1 MTNHGSQ
8 PVTVP
13 PGQSGPGL
21 VALNSAPDTVQ
32 PGATARHDF
41 AAAVDTFS
49 TSRPLPSPQALTPH
63 GPHSGALPYGAAYAH
78 MARYWNRRLSVI
90 PRLSLPNVPL
100 PGTNNLADPGT
111 AIGNAYKAA
120 FVYTRI
126 VQVAAAPF
134 SGADNYDWL
143 LNHDLPGILANR
155 FALGDFTDARNLL
168 LVGRIS
174 ESPSFS
180 EVGANWYWDGVWRTP
195 LAWAEYLELTGDT
208 AFVRQYFHD
217 DATGPSPWGPSLY
230 TMMHTDYLSQL
241 DASTGYLKASFDN
254 DSYGTWL
261 FDDETALAGLAA
273 YRYIAARIGEG
284 AEARWAG
291 QAYTK
296 LLDATNAGLAANEKA
311 NGFSFLPCEVS
322 QPVTADRCGTPD
334 DANWAGSNLWGQNAW
349 TIYLEGGR
357 LDGIL
362 GDPGQTDSLYRMGFA
377 RLAGSVPFPSFGA
390 YTGYSVA
397 LNTAYA
403 AGALYGTAYRDLPV
417 TSYAW
422 QIATTTGGPDAW
434 WEANGSP
441 PDPANPWAGSHAAPE
456 FGAIPYAWP
465 MAGQTQTLLQSLA
478 AEGLTQAAGGH
489 GTGYRPVLYIGRGV
503 PDAWITP
510 GQSVT
515 VSNLTS
521 SYDVASGRRGTY
533 GVRITTGSRHGS
545 RAVQVTL
552 TGRVPSDDIQV
563 QLPVFADA
571 GVRSV
576 TGGAYDAA
584 THTVTVTPGRR
595 AVQVLLGDAARPA
608 LQVSVTSTAGGQH
621 AQPMLTDGQAATAS
635 ATITNT
641 GHSPLTGVRLT
652 LTAPGGWTVTAVSPA
667 SFAQLGPGQSQTATW
682 QVTPA
687 SDADGG
693 YGLVASAA
701 YTAPYGTSGSVSAEQ
716 WVRAQPP
723 LPLQPGAEDLAPSG
737 SPSASYTSPWTTV
750 SAINDGIYPPRS
762 HDTADPYWGT
772 WPQQGSQWIELDWAK
787 PVTADAAA
795 IYFWSDGSGVLPPAS
810 WTIQYWNGSAFVP
823 VTGASGYGTK
833 LDTFNSVT
841 FQPVTTTRLRAVFDT
856 GYTGTCTGACDRTA
870 VPGRHPRSRGARR
883 GSAGQARLTRR
894 GSFGQPASRA
904 RGLRPR
910 GEGAHGRWHQMSPA
924 GVRRC
929 GLPAGSRHGRAP
941 HGETAGHGV
950 GPTGGMAAQRGQQV
964 PGSYPA
970 DILQAHVDA
979 GERRLGTEDHRLPVV
994 EARHRDVAGHL
1005 PPEATQRVDDAA
1017 GDLIAAAEDGIGAG
1031 RAAEQDI
1038 RRLAAPALAPLA
1050 VQHVVRRGLQSRLRH
1065 RVEKPLCAL
1074 ARRQEPLRARDVPDL
1089 APPRGDQVAG
1099 GQLPPAVV
1107 VGHDRRAV
1115 PLQRLGHRV
1124 HHRGGAGAQSR
1135 PRLDPPSRH
1144 DQAVNAAGEQ
1154 QLDVP
1159 ALARRIVA
1167 GIAHEHRDLPGS
1179 QGILRAEHHRDA
1191 EPAEAVG
1198 RDQADGEGPASQQGP
1213 GVHVGR
1219 EAELARRRR
1228 HTITGL
1234 RAHRALA
1241 VQRLRGRA
1249 DRHPRQGRDIPD
1261 RRPSGSGSPLRQPL
1275 APSADI
1281 LPAPRGGNSS
1291 RAWPASP
1298 TIARRTPRPAITGRR
1313 PRTAF
1318 RPSCRGHRRRHAGTI
1333 IVQA

>member
-1 MTNHGSQ
+1 MRTHARRLFRIFAVVSGTLTIGAFMAAGPAQASPRSGAGQATATAAGHPAALGGATAASDATAARDAATAGRPGPGSPYQPLPGLPVNACHDPSLPRDYGTNFPTPADPYGFGFANQSVIGWEGNIYAPFAYLSGSYFARGVPARYTQGGQSYCGAMYSFGVYTYGLAPGKPPAPGSVRWTMANGYLPALTTSFTRGDVAVSITDFADRQVIGGGPVELVYTRISVTNHGSQ

-21 VALNSAPDTVQ
+21 VALGSAPDTVQ

-856 GYTGTCTGACDRTA
+856 GYTGTCTGACHA
-870 VPGRHPRSRGARR
+870 V
-883 GSAGQARLTRR
+883 
-894 GSFGQPASRA
+894 
-904 RGLRPR
+904 
-910 GEGAHGRWHQMSPA
+910 
-924 GVRRC
+924 GV
-929 GLPAGSRHGRAP
+929 
-941 HGETAGHGV
+941 
-950 GPTGGMAAQRGQQV
+950 
-964 PGSYPA
+964 
-970 DILQAHVDA
+970 LQWVVD
-979 GERRLGTEDHRLPVV
+979 G
-994 EARHRDVAGHL
+994 
-1005 PPEATQRVDDAA
+1005 
-1017 GDLIAAAEDGIGAG
+1017 AAA
-1031 RAAEQDI
+1031 
-1038 RRLAAPALAPLA
+1038 
-1050 VQHVVRRGLQSRLRH
+1050 
-1065 RVEKPLCAL
+1065 
-1074 ARRQEPLRARDVPDL
+1074 
-1089 APPRGDQVAG
+1089 
-1099 GQLPPAVV
+1099 
-1107 VGHDRRAV
+1107 
-1115 PLQRLGHRV
+1115 
-1124 HHRGGAGAQSR
+1124 
-1135 PRLDPPSRH
+1135 
-1144 DQAVNAAGEQ
+1144 
-1154 QLDVP
+1154 
-1159 ALARRIVA
+1159 
-1167 GIAHEHRDLPGS
+1167 PG
-1179 QGILRAEHHRDA
+1179 
-1191 EPAEAVG
+1191 
-1198 RDQADGEGPASQQGP
+1198 
-1213 GVHVGR
+1213 
-1219 EAELARRRR
+1219 
-1228 HTITGL
+1228 T
-1234 RAHRALA
+1234 
-1241 VQRLRGRA
+1241 
-1249 DRHPRQGRDIPD
+1249 
-1261 RRPSGSGSPLRQPL
+1261 
-1275 APSADI
+1275 
-1281 LPAPRGGNSS
+1281 
-1291 RAWPASP
+1291 
-1298 TIARRTPRPAITGRR
+1298 
-1313 PRTAF
+1313 
-1318 RPSCRGHRRRHAGTI
+1318 
-1333 IVQA
+1333 